1 MDNVNSNM
9 QILRKNV
16 KRKILEINNTVT
28 KIMNEMLL
36 IGSLEHWT

>member
-1 MDNVNSNM
+1 MDNVNSSV

-16 KRKILEINNTVT
+16 KKILEINNTVT
-28 KIMNEMLL
+28 EIMNEMLL